1 MTHPTDT
8 AADDPLSAILADACA
23 RLYGL
28 RAAWLWRCVGRGL
41 VARGRGFC

>member
-1 MTHPTDT
+1 MRAPTDT
-8 AADDPLSAILADACA
+8 ESTDPLSAILADAIA

-41 VARGRGFC
+41 ARRAAS